1 MRQAVD
7 DASVLVPVVDVVAM
21 RELLDGRPAAAR
33 CRACDSVLPVE
44 FTALVVG
51 DGWTAEVMLDGDGHQ
66 PMMPGELI
74 AAFDVHLEG
83 LLAALW
89 QSPDRAMQHEI
100 ARARQSEFTAEAV
113 AVALLAAHGQV
124 PGWVVGDGGD
134 PQTIIDDMLGPPQ
147 ASALVSAALTVLA
160 EPERELAST
169 VEAHVRPG
177 LVMPRAAKDL
187 GDAVAAMCSAGRL
200 SPPERLAVLT
210 MHAAARD
217 AAGQDDPLSAAFTR
231 QWISYAWAANEHP
244 DDRELQRLRPPPEL
258 LVRAVDPHE
267 LTTAVFETTDAPVG
281 WMERLQQ
288 IAEEAGLP
296 RLIRQAA
303 RGAPVMAEASSE
315 VLRSALSEVS
325 KFDDPRRLAEG
336 LRFVLGVL
344 NASQRT
350 DELEAMTDHALALS
364 DDTPEARAMLLTQ
377 LGSAAKDARRP
388 VAFLDKVGQLPA
400 GWEAQLRNEWR
411 LSMDTERS
419 SALRMAGLAMQAQS
433 VLRPYLGL
441 TFDRD
446 TRWRLEFN
454 LALIDRDAGAT
465 DLGLQALAT
474 AADDD
479 ERFLAHQA
487 LARTVTALGR
497 QQDSARHLRAAIA
510 CAHGEHAHHAPTLR
524 ASLASVLAAAGD
536 TTGARAELDTLDAT
550 TLSPQAAVAMDDA
563 IAVLFEHELL
573 VEQSDELEQRVVS
586 DAMAAL
592 AQAEARAGRDGDI
605 TVQGSALRVRAR
617 LHELA
622 GEDDAAAAVWET
634 LLKTHHD
641 ELALV
646 SLATIRGGRG
656 RIDEARALLVQVP
669 EALLAAHREIR
680 DLGALLDSTGRLRAS
695 VQRLGSTMMAGRPL
709 PRDVRF
715 AAELARDAI
724 GRVRAWSAAAVDLP
738 SRRALAAG
746 LPEEALQVLAPDTG
760 TLWVIEWWAAAQGV
774 VTLLTGIDATGSVS
788 MRALPAMPVDAPELA
803 RQVQARL
810 RGWWPGRPGDPL
822 AHPGWQA
829 LGAWLQGEL
838 RQASAG
844 DHLVVI
850 EHGLL
855 AGLPW
860 HALDVA
866 WTTSYAP
873 SWSALLD
880 LPAARPLS
888 ALGVLAVPARE
899 EAPATVVAFDGAV
912 ATARN
917 EAARRNTTLAAI
929 TGVDA
934 DSTAALGLLG
944 RSDLVM
950 LLCHGLVDPD
960 QLDLA
965 LLVAADHQLPSQHPI
980 AASSAAGRE
989 HRLTWRTLQDVPVG
1003 PSVVL
1008 SAACSTGRG
1017 LIGGMGERLGLFGAL
1032 RPRAT
1037 RAVVAPAW
1045 DAIAVDAVSQL
1056 QRVQSLLLNGRPLAA
1071 AIKETGDEAAQR
1083 LPAWRARCLCVEGD
1097 WR

>member
-7 DASVLVPVVDVVAM
+7 MTGALVLVIDIVAM
-21 RELLDGRPAAAR
+21 RELLDGRPAAMR

-44 FTALVVG
+44 FTAGVVG
-51 DGWTAEVMLDGDGHQ
+51 DEWTADIQLDGDGHE
-66 PMMPGELI
+66 PTVPEELI
-74 AAFDVHLEG
+74 AAFNVHLQG

-89 QSPDRAMQHEI
+89 RAPDRAAQHEI
-100 ARARQSEFTAEAV
+100 ARARQSEFTTEAV
-113 AVALLAAHGQV
+113 AVALLAAGGRV

-134 PQTIIDDMLGPPQ
+134 PQKVVDEMLGPPQ
-147 ASALVSAALTVLA
+147 ASALASAALSVLA

-169 VEAHVRPG
+169 IEAHVRPG
-177 LVMPRAAKDL
+177 LVMPRAANDL
-187 GDAVAAMCSAGRL
+187 GDAVATMCAAGRL
-200 SPPERLAVLT
+200 SPPQRLAVLT

-217 AAGQDDPLSAAFTR
+217 AAGQDDPLRAAFTR
-231 QWISYAWAANEHP
+231 HWISYAWAANEHP
-244 DDRELQRLRPPPEL
+244 EDPQLQRLRPPPEL
-258 LVRAVDPHE
+258 LARAVDPRE
-267 LTTAVFETTDAPVG
+267 LATAVFETTDAPAG

-288 IAEEAGLP
+288 VAEGAGLP
-296 RLIRQAA
+296 RLIRQVA

-315 VLRSALSEVS
+315 VLRSALSEAS

-344 NASQRT
+344 NASQRA

-364 DDTPEARAMLLTQ
+364 DGTPEARAMLLTQ
-377 LGSAAKDARRP
+377 FGSAAKDARRP
-388 VAFLDKVGQLPA
+388 TAFLDKVGERPGDWETQLSD
-400 GWEAQLRNEWR
+400 EWR

-419 SALRMAGLAMQAQS
+419 SALRMAGRAAEAQS

-465 DLGLQALAT
+465 DSGLHALEELLAS
-474 AADDD
+474 AVDDD
-479 ERFLAHQA
+479 ERFLAYQA

-536 TTGARAELDTLDAT
+536 IERARAELDALDVR
-550 TLSPQAAVAMDDA
+550 TLSPQAAVAVGDTVAVLLEQSDKIEQRVVDDA
-563 IAVLFEHELL
+563 IA
-573 VEQSDELEQRVVS
+573 
-586 DAMAAL
+586 AL
-592 AQAEARAGRDGDI
+592 TQAEARAGRDGDT

-617 LHELA
+617 MHELI
-622 GEDDAAAAVWET
+622 GDDEAAAADWEA

-646 SLATIRGGRG
+646 SLATIQGGRG
-656 RIDEARALLVQVP
+656 RIDEARALLAQVP

-680 DLGALLDSTGRLRAS
+680 DIGALLESTGRLRAG
-695 VQRLGSTMMAGRPL
+695 VQQLASTMMAGRPL

-715 AAELARDAI
+715 AAELGRDAI
-724 GRVRAWSAAAVDLP
+724 GRVRAWSAADADLP

-746 LPEEALQVLAPDTG
+746 LPEEALQALAPDTG

-774 VTLLTGIDATGSVS
+774 ATLLTGIEASGAVS
-788 MRALPAMPVDAPELA
+788 MHALSAMPVDAPA
-803 RQVQARL
+803 VAPQVQARL
-810 RGWWPGRPGDPL
+810 QGWWSGRPGDPL
-822 AHPGWQA
+822 AHAGWQA
-829 LGAWLQGEL
+829 LGAWLQAEMGEA
-838 RQASAG
+838 RAG

-855 AGLPW
+855 VGLPW

-888 ALGVLAVPARE
+888 SLGMLAVPARE
-899 EAPATVVAFDGAV
+899 EAPATVKAFEGAI
-912 ATARN
+912 ATARD
-917 EAARRNTTLAAI
+917 EAARRNATLEAV
-929 TGVDA
+929 TGVDV

-944 RSDLVM
+944 RSNLVT

-965 LLVAADHQLPSQHPI
+965 LLVAADRQLPSQHPV
-980 AASSAAGRE
+980 AASSAVGRE
-989 HRLTWRTLQDVPVG
+989 HRLTWRMLQEVPVG

-1045 DAIAVDAVSQL
+1045 DAVAVDVVHQL
-1056 QRVQSLLLNGRPLAA
+1056 QQVQRLLLDGRSLAA
-1071 AIKETGDEAAQR
+1071 AVKETSDDAAQR
-1083 LPAWRARCLCVEGD
+1083 LPAWSARCLCVEGD

>member
-1 MRQAVD
+1 MRQAVND
-7 DASVLVPVVDVVAM
+7 TGALVPVVDVAAM
-21 RELLDGRPAAAR
+21 RELLDGRPAAMR

-44 FTALVVG
+44 FAAQVVG
-51 DGWTAEVMLDGDGHQ
+51 DGWTADIKFDGDGHEPAVPDQ
-66 PMMPGELI
+66 LT
-74 AAFDVHLEG
+74 AAFNVHLQG

-89 QSPDRAMQHEI
+89 RAPDRVAQHEI
-100 ARARQSEFTAEAV
+100 ARTRQSEFTAEAV
-113 AVALLAAHGQV
+113 AVALLAAYGRV
-124 PGWVVGDGGD
+124 PGWIVGDGGD
-134 PQTIIDDMLGPPQ
+134 PQKVIDDMLGPPQ
-147 ASALVSAALTVLA
+147 ASALAAAALTVLA

-169 VEAHVRPG
+169 IEAHVRPG
-177 LVMPRAAKDL
+177 LVMPRAANDL
-187 GDAVAAMCSAGRL
+187 GDSVAAMCAAGGL

-210 MHAAARD
+210 MHAAACD
-217 AAGQDDPLSAAFTR
+217 AAGQDDPLRAAFTR
-231 QWISYAWAANEHP
+231 QWISYAWAATEHP
-244 DDRELQRLRPPPEL
+244 GDVQLQRLRPPSEL
-258 LVRAVDPHE
+258 LVRAVDARE
-267 LTTAVFETTDAPVG
+267 LTTAVFETTDAPPG

-315 VLRSALSEVS
+315 VLRSALAEVS
-325 KFDDPRRLAEG
+325 KFEDPRRLAES

-344 NASQRT
+344 NAAQRA

-364 DDTPEARAMLLTQ
+364 DETPEARAMLLTQ

-388 VAFLDKVGQLPA
+388 TAFLDRVGERPA
-400 GWEAQLRNEWR
+400 GWEAQLSNEWR
-411 LSMDTERS
+411 LSMDTERT
-419 SALRMAGLAMQAQS
+419 SALRMAGRATEAQS

-465 DLGLQALAT
+465 DLGLRVLEELLVSAV
-474 AADDD
+474 DDD

-510 CAHGEHAHHAPTLR
+510 CAHGGHAHHAPTLR

-536 TTGARAELDTLDAT
+536 TTGARAELDALDAT
-550 TLSPQAAVAMDDA
+550 TLSPQAAVVVGDS
-563 IAVLFEHELL
+563 IAVLL
-573 VEQSDELEQRVVS
+573 EQGDEPEQRVV
-586 DAMAAL
+586 DDTIAAL
-592 AQAEARAGRDGDI
+592 TQAEARAGRDGDT

-617 LHELA
+617 VHELL
-622 GEDDAAAAVWET
+622 GDDEAAAADWEA

-646 SLATIRGGRG
+646 SLATIQGGRG

-680 DLGALLDSTGRLRAS
+680 DIGALLQSTGRLQAG
-695 VQRLGSTMMAGRPL
+695 VQQLASTMMAGRPL

-724 GRVRAWSAAAVDLP
+724 GRVRVWSAADADLP

-746 LPEEALQVLAPDTG
+746 LPEEVFQALAPATG

-774 VTLLTGIDATGSVS
+774 VTLLTGIEASGAVS
-788 MRALPAMPVDAPELA
+788 MRALSAMPVDAPA
-803 RQVQARL
+803 VAPQVRARL
-810 RGWWPGRPGDPL
+810 QGWWPGRPGDPL
-822 AHPGWQA
+822 AHAGWQA
-829 LGAWLQGEL
+829 LGAWLQDEL
-838 RQASAG
+838 SQARAG

-860 HALDVA
+860 HALEVA

-880 LPAARPLS
+880 FPATRPLS
-888 ALGVLAVPARE
+888 SLGVLAVPARE
-899 EAPATVVAFDGAV
+899 EAPATVNAFDSAV
-912 ATARN
+912 ATTRD
-917 EAARRNTTLAAI
+917 EAARRNATLEAI

-934 DSTAALGLLG
+934 DITAALGLLG
-944 RSDLVM
+944 RCDLVT

-980 AASSAAGRE
+980 AASSAVGRE

-1003 PSVVL
+1003 PSVIL

-1045 DAIAVDAVSQL
+1045 DAVAVDVVHQL
-1056 QRVQSLLLNGRPLAA
+1056 QHVHRLLLDGRPLAA
-1071 AIKETGDEAAQR
+1071 ALKETGDEEAQR
-1083 LPAWRARCLCVEGD
+1083 LPAWRARCICVEGD